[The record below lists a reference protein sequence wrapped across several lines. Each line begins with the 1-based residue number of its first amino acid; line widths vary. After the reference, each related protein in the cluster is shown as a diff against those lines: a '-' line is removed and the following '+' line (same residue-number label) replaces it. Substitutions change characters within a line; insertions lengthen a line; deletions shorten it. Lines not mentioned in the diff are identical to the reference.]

1 MKMDSSLINRILAVI
16 TSIICVLLLE
26 KYHVNGGWAFW
37 VGVLWVIGMSFLFEL
52 IRGIVGE

>member
-1 MKMDSSLINRILAVI
+1 MNRILINRIVAVI

-26 KYHVNGGWAFW
+26 NYHVSGGWAFW
-37 VGVLWVIGMSFLFEL
+37 VGVLWVIGMSFLFAI